1 MTASSPSL
9 SPTLELACEL
19 IRRPSVTPLDADCQ
33 ALMMRR
39 LEAAGFA
46 LEPMRIE
53 EVDNF
58 WARRGGD
65 GPVLCF
71 AGHTDVVPTGP
82 LQAWQHQ
89 PFDALIDDQ
98 GMLCGRGAADMKGSL
113 ASMIVAVERF
123 VADHPE
129 HKGAIAFLITSDEEG
144 PAHHGTKAV
153 VERLAA
159 RGERLDWC
167 IVGEPSSTS
176 LVGDVVKN
184 GRRGSLG
191 AKLTIRGVQGHVAY
205 PHLAKNPIHLAAP
218 ALAELAAEHWDDGN
232 AFFPPTS
239 FQVSNLN
246 SGTGA
251 TNVIPGELTALFNF
265 RFSTE
270 STVEGL
276 QKRVEAI
283 LDKHGLDW
291 HVEWA
296 LSGLPFLTE
305 PGELL
310 DAVAASIRAVTVPRD
325 PALDQRR
332 HLRRTL
338 HRHHGH
344 PGGRTRP
351 GQRHHPPGQRAGPGQ
366 RPGAAHRNLLPDPGE
381 AARLMLICPLCS
393 AALGEVDNG
402 VACPAGHRFD
412 RARQG
417 YLNLLPVQHKK
428 SLDPGDNAAM
438 VEARRQFLG
447 AGHYAPL
454 ARRLA
459 ELAVE
464 RAPRRWLDIGCGE
477 GYYSARLGEAL
488 AGAEGYALDI
498 SREAV
503 KRACRRAPQL
513 SWLVA
518 SMARLPL
525 ADASCELIASVF
537 SPIDWNEA
545 VRVLAPG
552 GGVLRLGP
560 ASAHL
565 LELRQRLYDDVRD
578 YADDKHLAGLPAQ
591 LSLRHT
597 ETLEFRLALDSYDAR
612 ENLLA
617 MTPHGW
623 RVNPERR
630 ARILAEPFEVSVA
643 VRYDWLQRD

>member
-1 MTASSPSL
+1 
-9 SPTLELACEL
+9 
-19 IRRPSVTPLDADCQ
+19 
-33 ALMMRR
+33 
-39 LEAAGFA
+39 
-46 LEPMRIE
+46 
-53 EVDNF
+53 
-58 WARRGGD
+58 
-65 GPVLCF
+65 
-71 AGHTDVVPTGP
+71 
-82 LQAWQHQ
+82 
-89 PFDALIDDQ
+89 
-98 GMLCGRGAADMKGSL
+98 
-113 ASMIVAVERF
+113 
-123 VADHPE
+123 
-129 HKGAIAFLITSDEEG
+129 
-144 PAHHGTKAV
+144 
-153 VERLAA
+153 
-159 RGERLDWC
+159 
-167 IVGEPSSTS
+167 
-176 LVGDVVKN
+176 
-184 GRRGSLG
+184 
-191 AKLTIRGVQGHVAY
+191 
-205 PHLAKNPIHLAAP
+205 
-218 ALAELAAEHWDDGN
+218 
-232 AFFPPTS
+232 
-239 FQVSNLN
+239 
-246 SGTGA
+246 
-251 TNVIPGELTALFNF
+251 
-265 RFSTE
+265 
-270 STVEGL
+270 
-276 QKRVEAI
+276 
-283 LDKHGLDW
+283 
-291 HVEWA
+291 
-296 LSGLPFLTE
+296 
-305 PGELL
+305 
-310 DAVAASIRAVTVPRD
+310 
-325 PALDQRR
+325 
-332 HLRRTL
+332 
-338 HRHHGH
+338 
-344 PGGRTRP
+344 
-351 GQRHHPPGQRAGPGQ
+351 
-366 RPGAAHRNLLPDPGE
+366 
-381 AARLMLICPLCS
+381 MLICPLCS

-402 VACPAGHRFD
+402 VAC
-412 RARQG
+412 RAPLRPRPPG
-417 YLNLLPVQHKK
+417 LNLLPVQHKK

-477 GYYSARLGEAL
+477 GYYSARLGEAWP
-488 AGAEGYALDI
+488 APKAALDI

-591 LSLRHT
+591 LRLRHT